1 MLHVQNNKTK
11 ERGGGGGGD
20 VNLNPPFIQATPLA
34 SADTTSIK
42 ESIYI
47 TKHRRSDAGRN
58 MRIDARSFS
67 RALESSGLDLAAVP
81 PPNSFKNSSMLLA
94 SSVHV

>member
-1 MLHVQNNKTK
+1 MLCSTFKIIKQK
-11 ERGGGGGGD
+11 RGGGGRGD
-20 VNLNPPFIQATPLA
+20 VNLNPPFIQVTPLA

-67 RALESSGLDLAAVP
+67 RALESSGLDWLLCP
-81 PPNSFKNSSMLLA
+81 HHSFENSSMLA